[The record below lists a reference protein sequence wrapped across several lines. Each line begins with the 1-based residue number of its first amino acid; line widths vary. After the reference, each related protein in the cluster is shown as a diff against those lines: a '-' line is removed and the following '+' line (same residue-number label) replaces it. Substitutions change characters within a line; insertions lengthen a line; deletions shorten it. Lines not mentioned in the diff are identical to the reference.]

1 MLQSCSSQKC
11 VESPPASSLRS
22 RVVNRCCLICITGR
36 FSQQSAEEAKL
47 GGWVG
52 GWGSVWV
59 TTGTRLCLGKRG
71 TYGLLTFSALDAIP
85 GLHSQVNLWQLF
97 ASILTCYVLIAKLF
111 SHCRIWVLTE
121 EVISTLDTDLY
132 KCLLT
137 LLGGQGFNSPSS
149 PLLTIP

>member
-1 MLQSCSSQKC
+1 MGLRIPSTSMSSVGYFPQTKPLQRAQCFCRHIVFSAWAQVRRGLQTSSSRDVCTLPLKC
-11 VESPPASSLRS
+11 
-22 RVVNRCCLICITGR
+22 
-36 FSQQSAEEAKL
+36 
-47 GGWVG
+47 
-52 GWGSVWV
+52 
-59 TTGTRLCLGKRG
+59 TRLCLGKRG